1 MGRCR
6 ASAPH
11 VAYFAERLI
20 GKLTAFMFRSLRLT
34 ARLIFLIGVSLSF
47 SAQALS
53 LAGIEVKSLKGEP
66 LKAEVSVLNASPEEW
81 GQLVV
86 KIAPPDRFSQLG
98 LVYTPSVG
106 QLQIELFETKD
117 GNQRILL
124 SSTQSFSDNFVD
136 LLLEAQTAS
145 SKWVKAFTLMLKAP
159 PPKLE
164 TPIQLA
170 STPTPTPSSS
180 SPTPPA
186 EHVVQK
192 GESASQ
198 IIQKWLTQDMS
209 TQQMLVALLK
219 NQPDAF
225 IEGNVNLLRAGAVLK
240 APSSTAVKAIDP
252 DEARQFLV
260 AQQKEFLIYTQAASQ
275 NTQLVKGQAPS
286 KQIAGKVGQDAPA
299 PQNSE
304 ESVDQ
309 LRLTQA
315 RIEKQ
320 NEETRIAAQRAL
332 QDAQKQLDALQNN
345 VNELVQLTSPNA
357 QTVTN
362 AAKQKA
368 TAVDAGSGWLN
379 LNKLL
384 ESPHQS
390 SYLWGALTLLG
401 ILVVGAGLRIQTRKS
416 FTSLSTLT
424 PSTNQ
429 PKADIFKT
437 NASPLELPPEIAA
450 LNLDL
455 NPDNN
460 SSGRSF
466 QSPVSTKTIQ

>member
-1 MGRCR
+1 MQ
-6 ASAPH
+6 
-11 VAYFAERLI
+11 
-20 GKLTAFMFRSLRLT
+20 RSFLFI
-34 ARLIFLIGVSLSF
+34 ARLIFLMSLSF
-47 SAQALS
+47 SAQALT

-66 LKAEVSVLNASPEEW
+66 LKAEVTVLNASPEEW

-86 KIAPPDRFSQLG
+86 KVASPERFSQLG
-98 LVYTPSVG
+98 LVYTPAVG
-106 QLQIELFETKD
+106 QLQIELFETKE

-124 SSTQSFSDNFVD
+124 SSPQSFSDNFVD

-159 PPKLE
+159 QAKVESPL
-164 TPIQLA
+164 QLA
-170 STPTPTPSSS
+170 TAPALAATTQST
-180 SPTPPA
+180 TPPA

-240 APSSTAVKAIDP
+240 APTTTAVRAIDP

-260 AQQKEFLIYTQAASQ
+260 VQQKEFIAYSQAASQ
-275 NTQLVKGQAPS
+275 NTQQVKGQTPS
-286 KQIAGKVGQDAPA
+286 KQIVGKVGQDAPA
-299 PQNSE
+299 PQNPEQSI
-304 ESVDQ
+304 DQ

-345 VNELVQLTSPNA
+345 VDQLVQLTSPNT
-357 QTVTN
+357 QTVAN

-368 TAVDAGSGWLN
+368 AADAGSGWLN
-379 LNKLL
+379 LNRLL
-384 ESPHQS
+384 DSPHQS
-390 SYLWGALTLLG
+390 SFLWGALALLG
-401 ILVVGAGLRIQTRKS
+401 ILLLGAGLRIQTRKS
-416 FTSLSTLT
+416 SSTLSTLT
-424 PSTNQ
+424 PAARQ
-429 PKADIFKT
+429 PETQVVKGS
-437 NASPLELPPEIAA
+437 ASPLELPPEIAA

-455 NPDNN
+455 NPQNN
-460 SSGRSF
+460 PLGGSF
-466 QSPVSTKTIQ
+466 QSPASTKTIQ

>member
-1 MGRCR
+1 MQ
-6 ASAPH
+6 
-11 VAYFAERLI
+11 
-20 GKLTAFMFRSLRLT
+20 RSFLFI
-34 ARLIFLIGVSLSF
+34 ARLIFLMSLSF
-47 SAQALS
+47 SAQALT

-66 LKAEVSVLNASPEEW
+66 LKAEVTVLNASPEEW

-86 KIAPPDRFSQLG
+86 KVASPERFSQLG
-98 LVYTPSVG
+98 LVYTPAVG
-106 QLQIELFETKD
+106 QLQIELFETKE

-124 SSTQSFSDNFVD
+124 SSPQSFSDNFVD

-159 PPKLE
+159 QAKVESPHQVATAPDPAA
-164 TPIQLA
+164 TPQ
-170 STPTPTPSSS
+170 ST
-180 SPTPPA
+180 TPPA

-240 APSSTAVKAIDP
+240 APTTTAVRAIDP

-260 AQQKEFLIYTQAASQ
+260 VQQKEFIAYSQAASQ
-275 NTQLVKGQAPS
+275 NTQQVKGQTPS
-286 KQIAGKVGQDAPA
+286 KQIVGKVGQDAPA
-299 PQNSE
+299 PQNPE
-304 ESVDQ
+304 QSVDQ

-345 VNELVQLTSPNA
+345 VDQLVQLTSPNT
-357 QTVTN
+357 QTVAN

-368 TAVDAGSGWLN
+368 PVDAGSGWLN
-379 LNKLL
+379 LNRLL

-390 SYLWGALTLLG
+390 SFLWGALALLG
-401 ILVVGAGLRIQTRKS
+401 ILLLGAGLRIQTRKS
-416 FTSLSTLT
+416 SSTLSTLT
-424 PSTNQ
+424 PAARQ
-429 PKADIFKT
+429 PETQVVKGS
-437 NASPLELPPEIAA
+437 ASPLELPPEIAA

-455 NPDNN
+455 NPQNN
-460 SSGRSF
+460 PLGGSF
-466 QSPVSTKTIQ
+466 QSPASTKTIQ

>member
-1 MGRCR
+1 MQ
-6 ASAPH
+6 
-11 VAYFAERLI
+11 
-20 GKLTAFMFRSLRLT
+20 RSFLFI
-34 ARLIFLIGVSLSF
+34 ARLIFLMSLSF
-47 SAQALS
+47 SAQALT

-66 LKAEVSVLNASPEEW
+66 LKAEVTVLNASPEEW

-86 KIAPPDRFSQLG
+86 KVASPERFSQLG
-98 LVYTPSVG
+98 LVYTPAVG
-106 QLQIELFETKD
+106 QLQIELFETKE

-124 SSTQSFSDNFVD
+124 SSPQSFSDNFVD

-159 PPKLE
+159 QAKVESPL
-164 TPIQLA
+164 QLA
-170 STPTPTPSSS
+170 TAPALAATTQST
-180 SPTPPA
+180 TPPA

-240 APSSTAVKAIDP
+240 APTTTAVRAIDP

-260 AQQKEFLIYTQAASQ
+260 VQQKEFIAYSQAASQ
-275 NTQLVKGQAPS
+275 NTQQVKGQTPS
-286 KQIAGKVGQDAPA
+286 KQIVGKVGQDAPA
-299 PQNSE
+299 PQNPEQSI
-304 ESVDQ
+304 DQ

-345 VNELVQLTSPNA
+345 VDQLVQLTSPNT
-357 QTVTN
+357 QTVAN
-362 AAKQKA
+362 VAKQKA
-368 TAVDAGSGWLN
+368 AADAGSGWLN
-379 LNKLL
+379 LNRLL

-390 SYLWGALTLLG
+390 SFLWGALALLG
-401 ILVVGAGLRIQTRKS
+401 ILLLGAGLRIQTRKS
-416 FTSLSTLT
+416 SSTLSTLT
-424 PSTNQ
+424 PAARQ
-429 PKADIFKT
+429 PETQVVKGS
-437 NASPLELPPEIAA
+437 ASPLELPPEIAA

-455 NPDNN
+455 NPQNN
-460 SSGRSF
+460 PLGGSF
-466 QSPVSTKTIQ
+466 QSPASTKTIQ

>member
-1 MGRCR
+1 MQ
-6 ASAPH
+6 
-11 VAYFAERLI
+11 
-20 GKLTAFMFRSLRLT
+20 RSFLFI
-34 ARLIFLIGVSLSF
+34 ARLIFLMSLSF
-47 SAQALS
+47 SAQALT

-66 LKAEVSVLNASPEEW
+66 LKAEVTVLNASPEEW

-86 KIAPPDRFSQLG
+86 KVASPDRFSQLG
-98 LVYTPSVG
+98 LVYTPAVG
-106 QLQIELFETKD
+106 QLQRELFESKE

-124 SSTQSFSDNFVD
+124 SSPQSFSDNFVD

-159 PPKLE
+159 QARVESPL
-164 TPIQLA
+164 QLA
-170 STPTPTPSSS
+170 TAPDPSSTPQST
-180 SPTPPA
+180 TPPA

-240 APSSTAVKAIDP
+240 APTTTAVRAIDP

-260 AQQKEFLIYTQAASQ
+260 VQQKEFIAYSQAASQ
-275 NTQLVKGQAPS
+275 NTQQVKGQTPS
-286 KQIAGKVGQDAPA
+286 KQIVGKVGQDAPA
-299 PQNSE
+299 PQNPE
-304 ESVDQ
+304 QSVDQ

-345 VNELVQLTSPNA
+345 VDQLVQLTSPNT
-357 QTVTN
+357 QTVAN

-368 TAVDAGSGWLN
+368 AVDAGSGWLN
-379 LNKLL
+379 LNRLL

-390 SYLWGALTLLG
+390 SFLWGALALLG
-401 ILVVGAGLRIQTRKS
+401 ILLLGAGLRIQTRKS
-416 FTSLSTLT
+416 SSTLSTLT
-424 PSTNQ
+424 PAARQ
-429 PKADIFKT
+429 PETQVVKGS
-437 NASPLELPPEIAA
+437 ASPLELPPEIAA

-455 NPDNN
+455 NPQNN
-460 SSGRSF
+460 PLGGSF
-466 QSPVSTKTIQ
+466 QSPASTKTIQ

>member
-1 MGRCR
+1 MQ
-6 ASAPH
+6 
-11 VAYFAERLI
+11 
-20 GKLTAFMFRSLRLT
+20 RSFLFI
-34 ARLIFLIGVSLSF
+34 ARLIFLMSLSF
-47 SAQALS
+47 SAQALT

-66 LKAEVSVLNASPEEW
+66 LKAEVTVLNASPEEW

-86 KIAPPDRFSQLG
+86 KVASPDRFSQLG
-98 LVYTPSVG
+98 LVYTPAVG
-106 QLQIELFETKD
+106 QLQIELFESKE

-124 SSTQSFSDNFVD
+124 SSPQSFSDNFVD

-159 PPKLE
+159 QARVESPL
-164 TPIQLA
+164 QLA
-170 STPTPTPSSS
+170 TAPDPSSTPQST
-180 SPTPPA
+180 TPPA

-240 APSSTAVKAIDP
+240 APTTTAVRAIDP

-260 AQQKEFLIYTQAASQ
+260 VQQKEFIAYSQAASQ
-275 NTQLVKGQAPS
+275 NTQQVKGQTPS
-286 KQIAGKVGQDAPA
+286 KQIVGKVGQDAPA
-299 PQNSE
+299 PQNPE
-304 ESVDQ
+304 QSVDQ

-345 VNELVQLTSPNA
+345 VDQLVQLTSPNT
-357 QTVTN
+357 QTVAN

-368 TAVDAGSGWLN
+368 AVDAGSGWLN
-379 LNKLL
+379 LNRLL

-390 SYLWGALTLLG
+390 SFLWGALALLG
-401 ILVVGAGLRIQTRKS
+401 ILLLGAGLRIQTRKS
-416 FTSLSTLT
+416 SSTLSTLT
-424 PSTNQ
+424 PAARQ
-429 PKADIFKT
+429 PETQVVKGS
-437 NASPLELPPEIAA
+437 ASPLELPPEIAA

-455 NPDNN
+455 NPQNN
-460 SSGRSF
+460 PLGGSF
-466 QSPVSTKTIQ
+466 QSPASTKTIQ